1 MYYQGV
7 PGDGPSGLA
16 HSFGGFMQPM
26 FRMLKR
32 VMPFLNGRS
41 LAAGWVELSS
51 CPEGALFSAVELGCG
66 VLSVAKKD
74 WLWKLEGGLSLNAAT
89 LGRLAGSPVA
99 FIGGADGFV
108 AAVDL
113 ADGHVIRRHHAGA
126 PVIGINQTAAGGLLV
141 ASRNGLQSL
150 DADWH
155 VQATA
160 ARPVRQTL
168 PVGGDALLLV
178 REDRTLELVNYS

>member
-1 MYYQGV
+1 
-7 PGDGPSGLA
+7 
-16 HSFGGFMQPM
+16 M

-126 PVIGINQTAAGGLLV
+126 PVIGINQTAAGGLLI
-141 ASRNGLQSL
+141 ATRHGLQSL

-155 VQATA
+155 VLATA
-160 ARPVRQTL
+160 ARPVRRAL